1 MNANYVSGGERKQ
14 GISPVFQENPGG
26 LKGQEDQE
34 EGCTWYHF

>member
-14 GISPVFQENPGG
+14 GISPCLPRESRR

-34 EGCTWYHF
+34 EGCT